1 MIDVHNLYD
10 VTAQD
15 HPATW
20 QIKHERSWVSGVDIV
35 PICLSE
41 AMWAWLNVNAVGVR
55 GWPLHT
61 SYLAVHYFFGL
72 QEFFGGVARR
82 KASWRWFDNSDIILI
97 KRRRFWLQAA
107 DCNNSV
113 AIHDIWPEGNQII
126 FSYFGTIFAGGAIVS
141 DVTFD
146 CVQVLAS
153 KSTVSIRL
161 TDINLCRRPQ

>member
-1 MIDVHNLYD
+1 MIDVHNLND

-20 QIKHERSWVSGVDIV
+20 QIKHERSWVSDVDIV
-35 PICLSE
+35 PICLFE

-72 QEFFGGVARR
+72 HEFFGGVARR
-82 KASWRWFDNSDIILI
+82 KASWRWFDNSDIILMCAWGVVSDYRPPI
-97 KRRRFWLQAA
+97 VKTQLQCTTYDPKEIRSYSRILVPGWRHRLGCHFWL
-107 DCNNSV
+107 CS
-113 AIHDIWPEGNQII
+113 
-126 FSYFGTIFAGGAIVS
+126 
-141 DVTFD
+141 
-146 CVQVLAS
+146 VLAS
-153 KSTVSIRL
+153 ESTDSVRL

>member
-82 KASWRWFDNSDIILI
+82 KASWRWFDNSDIILMCA
-97 KRRRFWLQAA
+97 RG
-107 DCNNSV
+107 V
-113 AIHDIWPEGNQII
+113 
-126 FSYFGTIFAGGAIVS
+126 VS
-141 DVTFD
+141 DYRPPIVTTQLQYTTYD
-146 CVQVLAS
+146 P
-153 KSTVSIRL
+153 KEIRSYSRIL
-161 TDINLCRRPQ
+161 EQYSRAAPSSRMSLLIVFKF